1 MRRLVLKM
9 SMSLDG
15 YVGGP
20 DGEVD
25 WIMRTLDAEATA
37 WIEETLWQAGA
48 HLVGRR
54 TYADMVAYWP
64 TSTEPLAPPM
74 NAIPKI
80 VFSRSGSLVSEPTTA
95 LRNATEAQR
104 EAGSPL
110 SADAANWGDTQTL
123 SGELGPGITAL
134 KAEPGK
140 DLLAHG
146 GASFAQSLVRLVSST
161 STDSCSTRSCWVLDW
176 HSSRV
181 PCRSISIW
189 SKRRGSPAGSAPSST
204 TRSDVR
210 LETHSLNQ
218 AKAGED
224 RG

>member
-9 SMSLDG
+9 SMSVDG

-37 WIEETLWQAGA
+37 WIEETLWEAGA

-64 TSTEPLAPPM
+64 TSTEPLAAPM
-74 NAIPKI
+74 NTIPKI
-80 VFSRSGSLVSEPTTA
+80 VFSRSGSLGLEPTTA
-95 LRNATEAQR
+95 LRDATEAQR
-104 EAGSPL
+104 EAGSPVL
-110 SADAANWGDTQTL
+110 AHAANWNDTQVL
-123 SGELGPGITAL
+123 DGELEARISGL

-146 GASFAQSLVRLVSST
+146 GASFAQSLVRLDLVDEYRLLVHPVVLGTGLALFDGAAPFDFDLVEVARFAGGVSAMVY
-161 STDSCSTRSCWVLDW
+161 RPIRPVL
-176 HSSRV
+176 
-181 PCRSISIW
+181 
-189 SKRRGSPAGSAPSST
+189 
-204 TRSDVR
+204 
-210 LETHSLNQ
+210 
-218 AKAGED
+218 
-224 RG
+224 

>member
-146 GASFAQSLVRLVSST
+146 GASFAQSLVRLGLVDEYRLLLHPVVLGAGLALFEGAMPFDLNLVEEARFAGGVSALVYHPIRRALG
-161 STDSCSTRSCWVLDW
+161 DSLAE
-176 HSSRV
+176 
-181 PCRSISIW
+181 P
-189 SKRRGSPAGSAPSST
+189 
-204 TRSDVR
+204 
-210 LETHSLNQ
+210 
-218 AKAGED
+218 GES
-224 RG
+224 G